1 MYGSPEEMIVGRW
14 YVQVAAIWHWHLR
27 VCIYITFFNIR
38 LCLSIPLCFLLFF
51 FNLVSKNLTEWSTI
65 PACPSLMCS
74 FNRGN
79 VEGTN
84 SSSFLSDVCVCIFYV
99 CGVIGFVD

>member
-1 MYGSPEEMIVGRW
+1 M
-14 YVQVAAIWHWHLR
+14 
-27 VCIYITFFNIR
+27 
-38 LCLSIPLCFLLFF
+38 
-51 FNLVSKNLTEWSTI
+51 I

-84 SSSFLSDVCVCIFYV
+84 SENLCLMFLYTCVFCFM
-99 CGVIGFVD
+99 FAK